1 MNIFPGHM
9 AKAKRVLQENLK
21 NVDLVIEVLDARI
34 PYSSHN
40 KELNEII
47 EDTEK
52 IVVLNKKDLAEQKYT
67 AQWKKRIEQETPC
80 VSINSVKKSGLN
92 TLKTKMEEK
101 QIQINQKRVEK
112 GVKKRPVRA
121 IIIGIPNV
129 GKSALINALGVKSS
143 AKTGNKPGITRG
155 KQWIKVSNK
164 IELLD
169 MPGILYPK
177 AEDEDI
183 AYKLVLTG
191 AIDLKKVDTENA
203 AYKLLKYLK
212 ELNRLDSV
220 KDYYGVEVFAEEHPY
235 DILPKIGRKRGCLMT
250 GGKVD
255 RNRAASLLVN
265 DYRNGELGKISLEKP
280 GSANYGF

>member
-9 AKAKRVLQENLK
+9 AKAKRVLKENLK
-21 NVDLVIEVLDARI
+21 NVDLVVEVLDARI

-40 KELNEII
+40 KELKDII
-47 EDTEK
+47 KETEK
-52 IVVLNKKDLAEQKYT
+52 IVVLNKKDLAEQKFT
-67 AQWKKRIEQETPC
+67 DQWKNIISKKSSC
-80 VSINSVKKSGLN
+80 VKVNSVKKSGIDR
-92 TLKTKMEEK
+92 LKNKMEEK
-101 QIQINQKRVEK
+101 QEEINQKRIEK
-112 GVKKRPVRA
+112 GINKRPVRA

-129 GKSALINALGVKSS
+129 GKSALINALGGKSS
-143 AKTGNKPGITRG
+143 ARTGNTPGVTRG
-155 KQWIKVSNK
+155 KQWIKVSEN

-212 ELNRLDSV
+212 KLNRLDAV
-220 KDYYGVEVFAEEHPY
+220 VEYYGIDVFENEHPY

-255 RNRAASLLVN
+255 RNRAATLLVN
-265 DYRNGELGKISLEKP
+265 DYRDGELGKISLEKP
-280 GSANYGF
+280 GSANYEF